1 MVRSPICLHPGY
13 QDDLYAFTGLLNSI
27 SSANC
32 FGSCSR
38 HFLRSPSS
46 ACLTPSWI
54 CAQAAFGA
62 RLIVDGPMPSLTA
75 TAVMLG
81 LVSLMSVQS
90 CQSPDANTTGT
101 PTVAAA

>member
-13 QDDLYAFTGLLNSI
+13 HDDLYAFTGVLNSI
-27 SSANC
+27 SNTKRS
-32 FGSCSR
+32 GSGNR
-38 HFLRSPSS
+38 HFLSSPCS
-46 ACLTPSWI
+46 ACLTPSRI
-54 CAQAAFGA
+54 CAQAALGA
-62 RLIVDGPMPSLTA
+62 RLTVDGPMPSLTA

-90 CQSPDANTTGT
+90 CQSPETNTTGT